1 MTPYASMQVCTYIQV
16 CKYASMKVCKYAS
29 MHTYASMQVCRYAS
43 MHSLEP
49 DPGILIVLG
58 SGKLLFSL
66 VAIGLNNL
74 KLFWILFYFS
84 NFHSLL

>member
-1 MTPYASMQVCTYIQV
+1 MGVDSKSYQAQREKTEIA
-16 CKYASMKVCKYAS
+16 
-29 MHTYASMQVCRYAS
+29 
-43 MHSLEP
+43 SLEP

-74 KLFWILFYFS
+74 KLF
-84 NFHSLL
+84 